1 MTAEPA
7 GPSGPRAAAT
17 LGGVV
22 ATIALVTALS
32 RVIGFGRTWVLAQTV
47 GTSCLGTAYTTANAV
62 PNLVFEIVVGGALA
76 GSVVPLLAGP
86 LARGDLPRARQI
98 TSALYGWVLLVLVPA
113 AVVVALASGPITGLL
128 LGDGADSGCAA
139 RAVSD
144 TAASMLV
151 VFALQIP
158 IYGLTVVAQGSLQ
171 AAHRF
176 LAPAL
181 APLLSSLVVI
191 VAYLGY
197 AALAGDTAG
206 AAVGVTGPELVVLT
220 WGTTLGVAVLLVSQL
235 PAASRGRLLVR
246 PSLGFPDGVVGKAR
260 ALAVAG
266 LVTVAAQWLAY
277 GVSLRL
283 VNDRGPEG
291 AAVVY
296 LLAWTVFLLPW
307 AVLVFPLA
315 TGVFPRLSAMHEHGE
330 HEDFA
335 RATAGLLRGSVL
347 LAFLGA
353 AGVAALAKPAAAFL
367 VLGAP
372 GRPSV
377 EALAAALVGFAP
389 GVVGFALIAVTGRV
403 LYASH
408 RGAVAGSVT
417 MGGWLLV
424 IGAAVW
430 LTGRSSENGVVAA
443 VATATSAGLLVAAV
457 ALVTLLGRSFG
468 RSALAGLTRSSVAA
482 VLSGGGAVVVGRLV
496 ADRFTWTSTGG
507 ALVAA
512 VAAGLSVVV
521 AFTAVVFVLD
531 RSDLGA
537 LARRRPA
544 TTAPDC

>member
-1 MTAEPA
+1 M
-7 GPSGPRAAAT
+7 
-17 LGGVV
+17 
-22 ATIALVTALS
+22 IAVVTALS

-86 LARGDLPRARQI
+86 LARGDLSRARQI
-98 TSALYGWVLLVLVPA
+98 TAALYGWVLLVLVPA
-113 AVVVALASGPITGLL
+113 AAIVALAAGPITGLL
-128 LGDGADSGCAA
+128 LGDGNDSGCAA
-139 RAVSD
+139 SAVSD
-144 TAASMLV
+144 TAAAMLV

-191 VAYLGY
+191 AAYLGY

-206 AAVGVTGPELVVLT
+206 DVAGLSEPEIVVLT

-235 PAASRGRLLVR
+235 PAASRRRLLVR
-246 PSLGFPDGVVGKAR
+246 PTLSFPEGVVSKAR

-315 TGVFPRLSAMHEHGE
+315 TGIFPRLSAMHEHNE
-330 HEDFA
+330 HDDFA

-347 LAFLGA
+347 LACLGA

-377 EALAAALVGFAP
+377 DALTAALVGFAP
-389 GVVGFALIAVTGRV
+389 GVVGFALVAVAGRV

-417 MGGWLLV
+417 MAGWLLV

-430 LTGRSSENGVVAA
+430 LTGRSSENGAVAA
-443 VATATSAGLLVAAV
+443 VATATSAGLLVSAV
-457 ALVTLLGRSFG
+457 ALVAVLARGFG
-468 RSALAGLTRSSVAA
+468 RRALHGCTRATVAA
-482 VLSGGGAVVVGRLV
+482 VVGGGVAVVVGRLV
-496 ADRFTWTSTGG
+496 ADRFTWTSSGG

-512 VAAGLSVVV
+512 VVAGVAV
-521 AFTAVVFVLD
+521 AFTFVAVVFILD

-537 LARRRPA
+537 LARRRSA
-544 TTAPDC
+544 TTAPD